1 MDQQP
6 VVQATP
12 TVAPEAAPVS
22 QPVEQPVQQQQPQ
35 ADFQRLAQE
44 AMSREDFYRQLV
56 VSQQAPK
63 EGPSEFKD
71 DDWLP
76 LGDIKKVTQGMIEEK
91 IGPLQEM
98 IQQQRIRS
106 SVARVESQHPD
117 YCQVV
122 STYSKAVIDS
132 GRLGPPH
139 LVWNSIMQSDDPA
152 QVFYDIAALHPSRG
166 QQVVSQAAQQ
176 VADAVNANLN
186 RPSTIGNMQPQAGQT
201 KDWSNA
207 PKTDVL
213 NELRRLSQG

>member
-1 MDQQP
+1 MAEQEP
-6 VVQATP
+6 VVTATP
-12 TVAPEAAPVS
+12 TVVPEAAPA
-22 QPVEQPVQQQQPQ
+22 QPVEQPQQQPQ

-63 EGPSEFKD
+63 EEPRNEFKD
-71 DDWLP
+71 DDYLP
-76 LGDIKKVTQGMIEEK
+76 VGDMRKLTESMIQEHLA
-91 IGPLQEM
+91 PLQET

-117 YCQVV
+117 YSQVV
-122 STYSKAVIDS
+122 TNYSKAVIDS
-132 GRLGPPH
+132 GRLGPPN

-152 QVFYDIAALHPSRG
+152 QAFYDIAALHPSRG

-186 RPSTIGNMQPQAGQT
+186 RPATIGNMQPQAGQA

-207 PKTDVL
+207 PRNDVL